1 MAVPVDVD
9 VVLPVEVL
17 LPVDV
22 DVVLPVEVLLSVDV
36 EVVLLVEEV
45 PVEVPSVPVVV
56 LDGVLAA
63 VTPATLTGPVV
74 SKNCLFSPKRQPLKK
89 RGETR
94 ASEKEILANIILEF
108 IKSPQSN
115 PSTD

>member
-36 EVVLLVEEV
+36 EVVLLVE
-45 PVEVPSVPVVV
+45 EVPSVPVVV